1 MILDLERFV
10 AAERPF
16 WTELEALL
24 DGLEQNPFERM
35 PVDRATRMYYL
46 FQRSSADLAK
56 TSALPGEGELHEYL
70 ETLVARAY
78 AEIHESRSRA
88 GRWSPWRWFTRQFPR
103 TFRRH
108 IAAFWLSLG
117 VTLAGVVFGTLAI
130 SFDPASKPALMP
142 FGALLEAPGVR
153 VAREES
159 AKTDRMAGVKSTFSA
174 ELMTHN
180 TQVCTLTM
188 ALGATWGV
196 GSAILLFYN
205 GVTMGAVATDY
216 IRAGYAQF
224 LGGWLLPHGSV
235 EIPAILLGGQAG
247 FILAAALIGDRR
259 RRSRRA
265 RLRAVAGDLVTLMGG
280 IAVFLVWA
288 GIIEAFFSQYHEPVV
303 PYALKMAF
311 GAAQLGAVILFLAKS
326 GSAAQDES

>member
-1 MILDLERFV
+1 MIIDLERFV
-10 AAERPF
+10 AAERPY
-16 WTELEALL
+16 WSELEAMLTE
-24 DGLEQNPFERM
+24 LEQNPYQRM
-35 PVDRATRMYYL
+35 PVDRVSRLYYL
-46 FQRSSADLAK
+46 FQRCSADLSK
-56 TSALPGEGELHEYL
+56 TSALPGEGELRGYL
-70 ETLVARAY
+70 ENLVGRAY
-78 AEIHESRSRA
+78 AEIHESRSQRA
-88 GRWSPWRWFTRQFPR
+88 RWSPWRWFSREFPQ

-108 IAAFWLSLG
+108 LPAFWLSLA
-117 VTLAGVVFGTLAI
+117 VTVAGVLFGVLAI
-130 SFDPASKPALMP
+130 NLDPDAKPALMP
-142 FGALLEAPGVR
+142 FPALLQDPGVR

-159 AKTDRMAGVKSTFSA
+159 AKTDRLAGEKTTFAA

-196 GSAILLFYN
+196 GSSILLFYN
-205 GVTMGAVATDY
+205 GITLGAVAADY
-216 IRAGYAQF
+216 IRAGYARF

-259 RRSRRA
+259 RRSRRE

-288 GIIEAFFSQYHEPVV
+288 GIIEGFFSQYHEPVI

-311 GAAQLGAVILFLAKS
+311 GAAQLCAVVLFLAKS
-326 GSAAQDES
+326 GSTAQE